1 MQRINRIACVIEPL
15 KTVLLERPV
24 RAPDADEVLIRIMA
38 SAICGSD
45 LHIFRGR
52 HPSAPLPVTIGHEFS
67 GVVIEIGRD
76 VENVAVG
83 DRVTLEPVITCGHC
97 PACEAGDYGYCENI
111 SFTYRQGDGS
121 MADYITI
128 PAKRVY
134 KIPDEMSFEEGALI
148 EPLSVAVHAVR
159 RADIELGETVLV
171 IGGGAVGILIA
182 GLCKLRGAKKIIL
195 SDPNEFRL
203 ELSRKFGVTHTILA
217 RKEDVDVHIRE
228 LTEGRGVDKS
238 FECVGSQTTLHQ
250 AMNSL
255 KKNGLATVVGIFED
269 TEVTVPVTRF
279 VTHEIKVQ
287 GAQGYCRDFPIALG
301 LASLVPLEKLIT
313 QKFTLDR
320 IQDAL
325 ELIINKTENSMKVVI
340 RAEDKEYV

>member
-1 MQRINRIACVIEPL
+1 MSRINRLAQVIEPFRTKL
-15 KTVLLERPV
+15 IERPV
-24 RAPDADEVLIRIMA
+24 RNPEADEVLIRIMA

-67 GVVIEIGRD
+67 GVVLEVGSE
-76 VENVAVG
+76 VKNVAPG
-83 DRVTLEPVITCGHC
+83 DRVTLEPVITCGSC

-134 KIPDEMSFEEGALI
+134 KIPDDMSFEEGALI

-159 RADIELGETVLV
+159 RAGIELGDTVLV
-171 IGGGAVGILIA
+171 IGGGAIGILIA
-182 GLCKLRGAKKIIL
+182 ALCRQRGAKHVVL

-203 ELSRKFGVTHTILA
+203 KLSREFGVTHTILA
-217 RKEDVDVHIRE
+217 RSEDLDERIRE
-228 LTEGRGVDKS
+228 LTDGRGVDKS
-238 FECVGSQTTLHQ
+238 FECVGTQATLHQ
-250 AMNSL
+250 AMNTL
-255 KKNGLATVVGIFED
+255 NKNGLATIVGIFEN
-269 TEVTVPVTRF
+269 TEVNIPVTRF

-301 LASLVPLEKLIT
+301 LASAIPLEKLIT
-313 QKFTLDR
+313 QTFPLDE
-320 IQDAL
+320 IQQAL
-325 ELIINKTENSMKVVI
+325 ELIVNKTENSMKVVM
-340 RAEDKEYV
+340 RAEDKE